1 MHCTSPTQHYRPNI
15 ANTHIPSTPYSNNAI
30 AMNPSDPYPPDPCPF
45 CNIAAAYPFPEALL
59 WEGREKELER
69 CVPAEGDVDAEM
81 TAPSSFVVLRSRDV
95 VAFLD
100 ILPMVGGHLLVTT
113 RKHKVKV
120 ADMGPVE
127 SREIGFWLPLLART
141 VAKVT
146 GVTDY
151 NLVQNNGA
159 RAAQVVPHVHFHII
173 PRPATMPEIKNK
185 SWTMF
190 GRGQRDDL
198 DDDEGARIAR
208 EMREV
213 LREEVEKMKHGGEAK
228 L

>member
-1 MHCTSPTQHYRPNI
+1 
-15 ANTHIPSTPYSNNAI
+15 
-30 AMNPSDPYPPDPCPF
+30 MNEIDLHYPPDSCPF
-45 CNIAAAYPFPEALL
+45 CTIAAAFPCPAAPLWSGRHEDLRTSVPSDEEADC
-59 WEGREKELER
+59 EK
-69 CVPAEGDVDAEM
+69 
-81 TAPSSFVVLRSRDV
+81 TNPSSFVVLRSRDV

-100 ILPMVGGHLLVTT
+100 ILPMTGGHLLVTA
-113 RKHKVKV
+113 RNHKVKV
-120 ADMGPVE
+120 ADLNAVE
-127 SREIGFWLPLLART
+127 SREIGFWLPILART

-151 NLVQNNGA
+151 NIVQNNGA

-198 DDDEGARIAR
+198 DDEEGAKIAG
-208 EMREV
+208 EMRKV
-213 LREEVEKMKHGGEAK
+213 LREEVEKMTSGKEAK

>member
-1 MHCTSPTQHYRPNI
+1 MQETDLH
-15 ANTHIPSTPYSNNAI
+15 
-30 AMNPSDPYPPDPCPF
+30 YPPESCPF
-45 CNIAAAYPFPEALL
+45 CSIAAAYPASDSNAQAGASLWRSAPEKQQ
-59 WEGREKELER
+59 KELAA
-69 CVPAEGDVDAEM
+69 CVPSEEESQADKTD
-81 TAPSSFVVLRSRDV
+81 PSSFVVLRSKDV

-100 ILPMVGGHLLVTT
+100 ILPMTRGHLLVTT
-113 RKHKVKV
+113 RQHKVKV
-120 ADMGPVE
+120 ADMEVVE
-127 SREIGFWLPLLART
+127 SREIGFWLPILART

-151 NLVQNNGA
+151 NIVQNNGA

-173 PRPATMPEIKNK
+173 PRPESMPEIKSK

-198 DDDEGARIAR
+198 DDEEGSKLAG
-208 EMREV
+208 EMRKV
-213 LREEVEKMKHGGEAK
+213 LRAELEKMGTGGGSK